1 MYGQGLLNNILRAW
15 LHGFIQPHACLR
27 SHEGLRARVFALMQ
41 VLDVQCAMYM
51 LSRYQQLNQLQ
62 LLLGQKRKKRPP
74 LELEESI
81 KVLGTIAVPAG

>member
-1 MYGQGLLNNILRAW
+1 
-15 LHGFIQPHACLR
+15 
-27 SHEGLRARVFALMQ
+27 
-41 VLDVQCAMYM
+41 MYM